1 MEYLICTI
9 PVKHFRVGNDSE
21 FKSPDNL
28 LSRISYIAST
38 VSVRGSDKIDIE
50 TRLSEVS
57 RDSAVLILEGEVSEY
72 FNRILPPTKCIDTPI
87 ADYISESTYMKR
99 MFRFDPVKVLRYLP
113 GCFFKCHTDTRKGL
127 DHQLTLLIF
136 PPLKNYEGGELILHT
151 SDGDINVEEHRNPT
165 EWTMVLFRPDVPH
178 EVTPLTSGVRY
189 VFKTAFF
196 SDEYTGN
203 VDKIINSK
211 PLDGKKLRKKLESFV
226 DEFDSNQYRTDRTY
240 GWDSE
245 DSDSSYES
253 KIKDAFEVKLKKLLQ
268 TSLDKSLNTVPTNDS
283 IFTTM
288 SKRGIY
294 VMTRLYPGAIDE
306 TDLIGPHRQL
316 YLDLK
321 EKYRLVKLLTAT
333 FTRNVGEVTSLKSI
347 IKISHDL
354 REWGSLF
361 KLNDEYFYSEETFDI
376 FYESSPFG
384 PHKFRTEYNDST
396 YDLETTVY
404 TTIIIFMSPK
414 N

>member
-1 MEYLICTI
+1 MEYLVCPI
-9 PVKHFRVGNDSE
+9 PVKHFRIGNDNE
-21 FKSPDNL
+21 FESPDNL
-28 LSRISYIAST
+28 LSRISYVAST
-38 VSVRGSDKIDIE
+38 VSVRGSDMIDIE

-57 RDSAVLILEGEVSEY
+57 RDSAVLILSGDVSDH
-72 FNRILPPTKCIDTPI
+72 FNRVLPPTKCIDTPI
-87 ADYISESTYMKR
+87 ADFISESTYMKR
-99 MFRFDPVKVLRYLP
+99 MFRFDQVKVLRYLP

-127 DHQLTLLIF
+127 DHQLTVLIF

-151 SDGDINVEEHRNPT
+151 NDGDVNVEEHRNPT

-178 EVTPLTSGVRY
+178 EVTPLKSGVRY
-189 VFKTAFF
+189 VFKTAFY
-196 SDEYTGN
+196 SDEYIGN
-203 VDKIINSK
+203 VDKIVSSK
-211 PLDGKKLRKKLESFV
+211 LLDGKKLKKNLESYVRDFNC
-226 DEFDSNQYRTDRTY
+226 DQYRTDRTY
-240 GWDSE
+240 GCESE

-253 KIKDAFEVKLKKLLQ
+253 KVKDAFRVKLKKLLQ

-283 IFTTM
+283 IFTTT

-294 VMTRLYPGAIDE
+294 VMTRLYPGAVDE
-306 TDLIGPHRQL
+306 TDLIGSHRQI

-347 IKISHDL
+347 IKISHSL
-354 REWGSLF
+354 REWGCLI
-361 KLNDEYFYSEETFDI
+361 KLNDEYFYSEEYFDI

-384 PHKFRTEYNDST
+384 PHKFQTEYNDST